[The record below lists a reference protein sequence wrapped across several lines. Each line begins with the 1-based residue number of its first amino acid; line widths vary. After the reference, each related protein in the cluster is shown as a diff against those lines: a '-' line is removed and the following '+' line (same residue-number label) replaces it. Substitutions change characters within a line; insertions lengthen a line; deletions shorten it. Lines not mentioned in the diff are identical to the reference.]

1 MKTPTRIQAALHRV
15 GRTLLIEFG
24 NGGYLAEL
32 RDPDG
37 SPICCSSMCSSIEG
51 AIRSLEWKLGALS

>member
-1 MKTPTRIQAALHRV
+1 MRTPKTLQDALHRV

-51 AIRSLEWKLGALS
+51 AIRSLEWKLGMLT